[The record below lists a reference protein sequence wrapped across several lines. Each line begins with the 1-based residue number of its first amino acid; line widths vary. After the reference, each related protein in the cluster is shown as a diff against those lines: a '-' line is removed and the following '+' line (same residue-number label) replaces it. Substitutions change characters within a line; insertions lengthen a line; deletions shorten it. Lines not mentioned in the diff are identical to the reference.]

1 MMKQSGTE
9 DGQGDMQMTFPW
21 RRFSRMVVF
30 LVWCLLIPAIIQGE
44 EERSNVA
51 VLPFGIYT
59 SEPMDHLKEGFQEIL
74 SLHIAKKGLTVIN
87 PDVVNRYPKAYSSV
101 LEEKDLYAMG
111 KDLNADWVITG
122 SITQIGDKI
131 SISLKLLDTT
141 KDKPPFSLSLVE
153 DDMDQM
159 ADIAERTS
167 AAVYERMTGAVH
179 IDSIQV
185 KGNRRIET
193 EAILSVIEIQR
204 GDEIDPERLNR
215 ELRSIYRM
223 GFFEDVSIE
232 TEDSPTGK
240 IVTFVVTEKPSIAK
254 IIFEGVKKG
263 KEDELMEEAGIKVYS
278 IVDRNEIRLS
288 INRLKEYY
296 RKKGY
301 YYAEITEKIEEL
313 PDNWISLTYEIN
325 KGEKVFIRKIEF
337 VGNHEFDD
345 DDLKDIMVSREK
357 GFFSWLTDSGRLDE
371 KALEYDLLKISAFY
385 QTHGFMKAMAGGP
398 EISFDKK
405 GVSVTIEITEG
416 PRYRIHDVR
425 VDGDLLGTAEELLQ
439 HVNITKEEFF
449 NRDIVIEDKQAL
461 ERIYEDE
468 GYAYAEISPLTQE
481 DDEKR
486 LVDITYH
493 IDKAS
498 KVRFERI
505 NIIGNTRTR
514 DKVIRRE
521 LEVIEGE
528 YFNGTAIT
536 KSTESLN
543 RLGYFDNVEMVTRKG
558 SEDDLMI
565 LDVHIEEKPHLGSLQ
580 FGVAYSDY
588 EGLVGQVAV
597 TRENLF
603 GRGQSLG
610 VSMYRGDRSKSLSLR
625 FAEPWLCDKDISG
638 SISVYGSKLEY
649 YEYTTKSVGGALG
662 VGFPLEAWGLGDLT
676 RGSVRISHDNSDIS
690 DIEVIAAYVIKE
702 MAGKNVTNSIA
713 FGIGRDSRD
722 RPLFTNKGSVNSFS
736 IETAGG
742 FLGGDVGFNKYQVST
757 EWYFP
762 LPWST
767 VFVAKGTAGLIKRK
781 EGNKLPV
788 FQKYILGG
796 PGSVRGFDEYSIS
809 PRDPVSGDRIRGE
822 KMMFYNFEYRIPIRE
837 REMVGVVFFDAGN
850 VWTEEQNY
858 DFTDM
863 RMAVGV
869 GVMWDS
875 PMGPLSIFFGKKLDP
890 HRDESSSELQMGGLF

>member
-1 MMKQSGTE
+1 
-9 DGQGDMQMTFPW
+9 
-21 RRFSRMVVF
+21 MVAF
-30 LVWCLLIPAIIQGE
+30 LVWCLLVPSVIQGE
-44 EERSNVA
+44 EERNNVA
-51 VLPFGIYT
+51 ILPFGVYT
-59 SEPMDHLKEGFQEIL
+59 SEPMDHLKEGFQEML
-74 SLHIAKKGLTVIN
+74 SLRIAKKGLTVVD
-87 PDVVNRYPKAYSSV
+87 PGVVNRHPKAFSSV

-111 KDLNADWVITG
+111 KDLNADWVVTG
-122 SITQIGDKI
+122 SMTQIGDKI
-131 SISLKLLDTT
+131 SIGLKLLDTT
-141 KDKPPFSLSLVE
+141 KDKPPLSLSLVE

-167 AAVYERMTGAVH
+167 AAVYERITGAVQ

-193 EAILSVIEIQR
+193 EAILTVIGTER
-204 GDEIDPERLNR
+204 GDGLDPERLNR
-215 ELRSIYRM
+215 DLRSIYRM

-254 IIFEGVKKG
+254 IIFKGAKKG
-263 KEDELMEEAGIKVYS
+263 KEDELLEEAGIKVYS
-278 IVDRNEIRLS
+278 IIDRNEIRQS

-301 YYAEITEKIEEL
+301 YYVEITERIEEL

-325 KGEKVFIRKIEF
+325 KGKKVYVRKIEF
-337 VGNHEFDD
+337 VGNDEFDD
-345 DDLKDIMVSREK
+345 DDLKDIMITREK

-371 KALEYDLLKISAFY
+371 KALEFDLLKISAFY
-385 QTHGFMKAMAGGP
+385 QTYGFMKAQAGGP
-398 EISFDKK
+398 EISFDEK
-405 GVSVTIEITEG
+405 GVSLTIEITEG

-425 VDGDLLGTAEELLQ
+425 VDGDLIGTAEELLQ
-439 HVNITKEEFF
+439 HVNIMKEEFF
-449 NRDIVIEDKQAL
+449 NRDVLIEDMQAL
-461 ERIYEDE
+461 KRVYEDE
-468 GYAYAEISPLTQE
+468 GYAYAEVSPLTQE
-481 DDEKR
+481 DDENR

-505 NIIGNTRTR
+505 NIIGNTKTR

-543 RLGYFDNVEMVTRKG
+543 RLGYFDEVDMLTRKG
-558 SEDDLMI
+558 SQDDLMV
-565 LDVHIEEKPHLGSLQ
+565 LDVHVEERPTLGSFN
-580 FGVAYSDY
+580 FGVAYSEY
-588 EGLVGQVAV
+588 EGIVGQFAV

-603 GRGQSLG
+603 GRGQSL
-610 VSMYRGDRSKSLSLR
+610 SAAIYSGDRSKSLSLG
-625 FAEPWLCDKDISG
+625 FGEPWLFDKDISG
-638 SISVYGSKLEY
+638 SIMVYGSKMKY
-649 YEYTTKSVGGALG
+649 YEYTTQSMGGALG

-676 RGSVRISHDNSDIS
+676 RGSVRISHDSSDIAE
-690 DIEVIAAYVIKE
+690 IAGTAAYVIKE
-702 MAGKNVTNSIA
+702 MAGKNVTNSIVL
-713 FGIGRDSRD
+713 GIGRDSRN

-742 FLGGDVGFNKYQVST
+742 FLGGDVAFNRYQVST

-762 LPWST
+762 LFWST
-767 VFVAKGTAGLIKRK
+767 VFMARGTAGLIKPK
-781 EGNKLPV
+781 GKTKLPV

-796 PGSVRGFDEYSIS
+796 PGSVRGFDDYSIT
-809 PRDPVSGDRIRGE
+809 PRDPVTGDRIRGE
-822 KMMFYNFEYRIPIRE
+822 KMMCYNFEYRIPVRE
-837 REMVGVVFFDAGN
+837 GEMVGVVFFDAGN

-863 RMAVGV
+863 RMAAGV
-869 GVMWDS
+869 GVMWDA
-875 PMGPLSIFFGKKLDP
+875 PMMGPLSVYLGMKLDP
-890 HRDESSSELQMGGLF
+890 HEGESTSELQMGGF